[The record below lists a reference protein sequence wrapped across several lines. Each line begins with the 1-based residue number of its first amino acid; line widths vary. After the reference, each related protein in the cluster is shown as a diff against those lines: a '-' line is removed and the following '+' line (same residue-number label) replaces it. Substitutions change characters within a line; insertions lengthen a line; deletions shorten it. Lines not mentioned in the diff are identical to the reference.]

1 VAFDLNNYVDVPTR
15 LTLALAKYPDLRVQE
30 TDQQIVTMPDGST
43 FIRCTVTVWRDPL
56 DTLPGVASAAEPYPG
71 KTPYT
76 KNSELM
82 VGMTSALGRCLGYMG
97 FGLAGADGK
106 KSMASRNE
114 VQARQ
119 PETHVN
125 DRGDVTT
132 ITRLHKVS
140 DNVTTV
146 LASAK
151 QKGFIRALANG
162 KELNAADM
170 LVAMRAICDDEALD
184 MDNLTVI
191 QATAVI
197 DQWKQPQ

>member
-1 VAFDLNNYVDVPTR
+1 
-15 LTLALAKYPDLRVQE
+15 
-30 TDQQIVTMPDGST
+30 
-43 FIRCTVTVWRDPL
+43 
-56 DTLPGVASAAEPYPG
+56 
-71 KTPYT
+71 
-76 KNSELM
+76 M
-82 VGMTSALGRCLGYMG
+82 VGMTSALGRVLGYMG
-97 FGLAGADGK
+97 FGLVGADGK
-106 KSMASRNE
+106 KSVASRNE

-132 ITRLHKVS
+132 ITRLPKVS
-140 DNVTTV
+140 DNVTTT